1 MAVRTKL
8 VAGNWKMNGLCEDG
22 AALARALVQ
31 RMVAAGAGGPGCQ
44 LLVCPPATLLTTV
57 GGLIAGSGI
66 ALGGQD
72 CHAAAKGAF
81 TGDIGPEMLADAGCT
96 HVILGHSERRHGHRE
111 DDTAVH
117 AKILGAWR
125 AGLTAILCV
134 GETRAQ
140 REAGMAVDIVA
151 SQLAGSM
158 PSDAVPDNLVVAYE
172 PVWAIGTGLTAT
184 LEDIA
189 AMHAAIRTWL
199 PARTRILYGGSVNP
213 QNTASILGLPEVDGA
228 LVGGA
233 SLDAESFCAIARSC
247 PSPPPSPRQRGERE
261 GPG

>member
-8 VAGNWKMNGLCEDG
+8 VAGNWKMNGLSEDG
-22 AALARALVQ
+22 AVLACALVQ
-31 RMVAAGAGGPGCQ
+31 RMVAAGAGGLGCQ
-44 LLVCPPATLLTTV
+44 LIVCPPATLLTTV

-81 TGDIGPEMLADAGCT
+81 TGDISPEMLADAGCT
-96 HVILGHSERRHGHRE
+96 HVILGHSERRYGHG
-111 DDTAVH
+111 DDDAAVH
-117 AKILGAWR
+117 DKILGAWR

-140 REAGMAVDIVA
+140 REAGTAVDTVA

-158 PSDAVPDNLVVAYE
+158 PSAVVPDNLVVAYE

-189 AMHAAIRTWL
+189 AMHDAIRTRL
-199 PARTRILYGGSVNP
+199 PAGTRILYGGSVNP
-213 QNTASILGLPEVDGA
+213 QNAASILRIAAVDGA

-233 SLDAESFCAIARSC
+233 SLDAESFWAIARSC
-247 PSPPPSPRQRGERE
+247 PS
-261 GPG
+261 

>member
-8 VAGNWKMNGLCEDG
+8 VAGNWKMNGLREDSS
-22 AALARALVQ
+22 ALAQALAQ
-31 RMVAAGAGGPGCQ
+31 RIVSAGSDGPGCQ

-72 CHAAAKGAF
+72 CHGAAKGAF
-81 TGDIGPEMLADAGCT
+81 TGDISPEMLADVGCT
-96 HVILGHSERRHGHRE
+96 YVILGHSERRHGHGE
-111 DDTAVH
+111 DDAAVH
-117 AKILGAWR
+117 QKILGAWR

-140 REAGMAVDIVA
+140 REAGTAVDIVA

-189 AMHAAIRTWL
+189 AMHDAIRTRL
-199 PARTRILYGGSVNP
+199 PAGMQILYGGSVNP
-213 QNTASILGLPEVDGA
+213 KNAAEILALDEVAGA

-233 SLDAESFCAIARSC
+233 SLKAADFWAIAQAC
-247 PSPPPSPRQRGERE
+247 G
-261 GPG
+261 